1 MKKLLTLALAAIMI
15 FGCVFSFASCS
26 SQELYF
32 GDEYKD
38 VQSQK
43 DLLTQLKA
51 KSIDVGVM
59 DSIMAG
65 YYMSLETDTTNS
77 LMIVEGLTLATEQYG
92 IAARKGS
99 GLTKMI
105 NKTLVELAIEGKVD
119 EIADK
124 YGLKSEVCID
134 KTLTFG
140 DLSAA
145 EKADWDYITNKGEVV
160 IGYTDFAP
168 ISWKNEQNELVGFD
182 VELAKAVCAKLGLT
196 AKFELIE
203 WSAKEAKLDSKAI
216 DCIWNGMTI
225 TEERQNAMEVSIP
238 YLNNKQV
245 AVIRVEDKEKYK
257 STADMADAIIGAESG
272 SAGESCVV
280 KSEEE

>member
-15 FGCVFSFASCS
+15 FGCVFSFTSCS
-26 SQELYF
+26 SQDLYF
-32 GDEYKD
+32 GDEFKPIS
-38 VQSQK
+38 SQK

-65 YYMSLETDTTNS
+65 YYMSLETDTTNA

-105 NKTLVELAIEGKVD
+105 NKTLVELAKEGKVD

-182 VELAKAVCAKLGLT
+182 VELAKAVCAKLGLA

-257 STADMADAIIGAESG
+257 TTDDMANAIIGAESG

>member
-51 KSIDVGVM
+51 KSIDVGIM

-65 YYMSLETDTTNS
+65 YYMNLETDTTNS

-105 NKTLVELAIEGKVD
+105 NKTLVELAKEGKVD
-119 EIADK
+119 EIADR